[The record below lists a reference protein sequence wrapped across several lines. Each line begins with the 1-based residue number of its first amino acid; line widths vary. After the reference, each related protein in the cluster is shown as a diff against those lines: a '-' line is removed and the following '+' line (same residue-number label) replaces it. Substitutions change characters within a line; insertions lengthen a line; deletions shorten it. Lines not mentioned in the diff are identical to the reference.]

1 MNVHVINETYKH
13 MCLVIIFIIKFTLFN
28 TLIWTF
34 AWNRH
39 VRSRVTIGVIITW
52 CGHLVLP
59 GLSTNDTPRYS
70 EYPLIIHPR
79 DNFQIYSSNHS
90 PPTQIIQRRR
100 LGMFKIKINKSS
112 LLFKYH
118 DICRNDSKA
127 NGENNKPSYFKK
139 ILI

>member
-1 MNVHVINETYKH
+1 MNVHVSNDTYKH
-13 MCLVIIFIIKFTLFN
+13 MCLVIIFIIKFTEFN

-59 GLSTNDTPRYS
+59 GLSANDRPRYS

-79 DNFQIYSSNHS
+79 DNFQIYSSSPS
-90 PPTQIIQRRR
+90 PPTLIIQRRR
-100 LGMFKIKINKSS
+100 LGMFNIKTNKSS

-118 DICRNDSKA
+118 VICRNMIQKLM
-127 NGENNKPSYFKK
+127 EK
-139 ILI
+139 IINLHILKRY

>member
-1 MNVHVINETYKH
+1 

-39 VRSRVTIGVIITW
+39 VRSRVTIWVIITW

-59 GLSTNDTPRYS
+59 GLSANDRPRYS

-79 DNFQIYSSNHS
+79 DNFQIYSSSPS
-90 PPTQIIQRRR
+90 PPTLIIQRRR
-100 LGMFKIKINKSS
+100 LGMFNIKTNKSS

-118 DICRNDSKA
+118 VICRNMIPKLM
-127 NGENNKPSYFKK
+127 EK
-139 ILI
+139 IINLHILKRY

>member
-1 MNVHVINETYKH
+1 MNVHVSNETYKH

-59 GLSTNDTPRYS
+59 GLSTNDRPRYS
-70 EYPLIIHPR
+70 KYPLIIHPR
-79 DNFQIYSSNHS
+79 DNFQIYSSNPS
-90 PPTQIIQRRR
+90 PPTLIIKRRW
-100 LGMFKIKINKSS
+100 LGMFKIKTNKSS

-118 DICRNDSKA
+118 VICRNMIQKRL
-127 NGENNKPSYFKK
+127 GK
-139 ILI
+139 IINLHILNRY